1 MNLNLDHLTAEIAR
15 VAARNPEWQMPALWR
30 VATSNQRTELAR
42 VAAENPDWQAPA
54 VERVAAFNLAARA

>member
-15 VAARNPEWQMPALWR
+15 VA
-30 VATSNQRTELAR
+30 TSNLRTELAR